1 MRSGAQYVDSI
12 RDDGRHVVHD
22 GDVIRDVTTHPAF
35 EGAVTSVASLFDNA
49 SAPEN
54 ADLMTYASPVTGD
67 RVNRHWAMPRSKE
80 ELVARRKALTKT
92 SELTLGLMGRSPDH
106 VAGFFAGYAM
116 APEVLARGDRS
127 LLTTPL
133 NSTNSVAITICI
145 SPTLLSPQ
153 IDRTKPAHQ
162 QEPPDLYAGIVE
174 ERDDGVIIRGAQ
186 MLGTGR
192 YWLISFN
199 SARSTPCGRAT
210 RIMQS
215 PLQFPAMRQV

>member
-1 MRSGAQYVDSI
+1 MATKLADVSADCGKQPICGCIEFCRGEAFGTGVRSGAQYVDSI

-116 APEVLARGDRS
+116 APEVLARGTD
-127 LLTTPL
+127 
-133 NSTNSVAITICI
+133 VC
-145 SPTLLSPQ
+145 
-153 IDRTKPAHQ
+153 
-162 QEPPDLYAGIVE
+162 
-174 ERDDGVIIRGAQ
+174 
-186 MLGTGR
+186 
-192 YWLISFN
+192 
-199 SARSTPCGRAT
+199 
-210 RIMQS
+210 
-215 PLQFPAMRQV
+215 